1 MDGLIMAAQ
10 MILALT
16 IIVGI
21 HEFGHLL
28 TAKFFGMRVEKYFIG
43 FPPRIFSFNYKGTEY
58 GLGSIP
64 LGGFVKISG
73 IIDESMDTKHM
84 DKDPEPW
91 EFRSKPP
98 WQRLVVMLG
107 GIIFNVIT
115 GLVIFTVMTY
125 SNGDIY
131 LSKEEIN
138 KNGVLALEI
147 GKEVGFE
154 TGDKILKINGK
165 DWSRDS
171 DLFNPNLFFDDN
183 TSFSVM
189 RDNREVEINLPKNFI
204 NKMNSREALSSF
216 LKARIPFYIDSVFQ
230 NNNASNAGIQK
241 GDKIVRVDN
250 KDIIDFFEF
259 KEVLDNNKSS
269 IIQATILR
277 ENQKL
282 EKVIEIS
289 KDGKIGIRV
298 KNEPLEY
305 STQKY
310 SFTESMAIG
319 TDRAFGVVFINI
331 KAFGKMFSGD
341 IDPSKNLSGPIGIA
355 QIFGSTWNWTNFW
368 RIVGLL
374 SMVLAFMNLLPI
386 PALDGGHATFIL
398 YEMISGRKPT
408 ERFLEYSTRFG
419 VIILLGLMSYV
430 ILNDIYKLFV

>member
-43 FPPRIFSFNYKGTEY
+43 FPPKIFSLNYKGTEY

-115 GLVIFTVMTY
+115 GLIIFTVMTY

-154 TGDKILKINGK
+154 TGDKILKING
-165 DWSRDS
+165 
-171 DLFNPNLFFDDN
+171 
-183 TSFSVM
+183 
-189 RDNREVEINLPKNFI
+189 
-204 NKMNSREALSSF
+204 
-216 LKARIPFYIDSVFQ
+216 
-230 NNNASNAGIQK
+230 
-241 GDKIVRVDN
+241 
-250 KDIIDFFEF
+250 
-259 KEVLDNNKSS
+259 
-269 IIQATILR
+269 
-277 ENQKL
+277 
-282 EKVIEIS
+282 
-289 KDGKIGIRV
+289 
-298 KNEPLEY
+298 
-305 STQKY
+305 
-310 SFTESMAIG
+310 
-319 TDRAFGVVFINI
+319 
-331 KAFGKMFSGD
+331 
-341 IDPSKNLSGPIGIA
+341 
-355 QIFGSTWNWTNFW
+355 
-368 RIVGLL
+368 
-374 SMVLAFMNLLPI
+374 
-386 PALDGGHATFIL
+386 
-398 YEMISGRKPT
+398 
-408 ERFLEYSTRFG
+408 
-419 VIILLGLMSYV
+419 
-430 ILNDIYKLFV
+430 